1 MPVQK
6 QTKPTMYTSE
16 LEYDFG
22 DPEVIEVV
30 VSNGIVLRFR
40 EPDVDDLLRLNE
52 IEKETEGNQIMQ
64 TIQTICLLH
73 TPSESQ
79 SKITMK
85 EAKKM
90 RVQDLKKI
98 GNAIAKLVSFAEDND
113 NKSDFRDDS

>member
-1 MPVQK
+1 MPIQK
-6 QTKPTMYTSE
+6 QTKPLMYTSE
-16 LEYDFG
+16 FEYNFG
-22 DPEVIEVV
+22 DPEIIEVE

-52 IEKETEGNQIMQ
+52 IEKETQGNQIMQ

-73 TPSESQ
+73 TPNESQ

-98 GNAIAKLVSFAEDND
+98 GKAIAKLVSFDDEKD
-113 NKSDFRDDS
+113 NKSNL